1 MLTTQPFKEE
11 MEMPRTWFGS
21 ILISPLFL
29 RLFEEIDNVVAP
41 VCALWAGWR
50 SGISCPPFSLG
61 QEKNPPSIARRCTV
75 AHFSVQTCL
84 LKSRYRPPPTP
95 SVPCARTYVDLE
107 ATNGRSILIINRSD
121 SWNSLR
127 NALIPTV
134 PKQMCTVGAAVVP
147 FGNWLCKEGSRKLL
161 QAKAQIIRD
170 RLPTSNLVKMKEV
183 DHRE

>member
-1 MLTTQPFKEE
+1 MESSANGLRGIYSCYYKVGGRGRQFQWPPLVVFFDCPLFHCLTVAMLTTEPFKEE

-29 RLFEEIDNVVAP
+29 RLFEEIDNAVAP

-84 LKSRYRPPPTP
+84 LKSRYTGPHPPPVFRVHGHTWTWRPLMGDP
-95 SVPCARTYVDLE
+95 S
-107 ATNGRSILIINRSD
+107 
-121 SWNSLR
+121 SLSTDQT
-127 NALIPTV
+127 AEIP
-134 PKQMCTVGAAVVP
+134 
-147 FGNWLCKEGSRKLL
+147 
-161 QAKAQIIRD
+161 
-170 RLPTSNLVKMKEV
+170 
-183 DHRE
+183 

>member
-1 MLTTQPFKEE
+1 MESSANGLRGIYSCYYKVGGRGRQFQWPPLVVFFDCPLFHCLTVAMLTTEPFKEE

-95 SVPCARTYVDLE
+95 TVPCARTYVDLE

-121 SWNSLR
+121 S
-127 NALIPTV
+127 
-134 PKQMCTVGAAVVP
+134 
-147 FGNWLCKEGSRKLL
+147 
-161 QAKAQIIRD
+161 
-170 RLPTSNLVKMKEV
+170 
-183 DHRE
+183 